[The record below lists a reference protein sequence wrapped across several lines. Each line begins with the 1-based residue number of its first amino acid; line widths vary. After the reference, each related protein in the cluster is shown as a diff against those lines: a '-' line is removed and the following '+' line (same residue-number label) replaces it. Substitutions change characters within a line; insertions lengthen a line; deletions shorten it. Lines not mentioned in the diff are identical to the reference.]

1 MSNKT
6 FHLTIARVDQPL
18 FAGDVVSAIV
28 PGVAGEMTILPGH
41 TALISPLGP
50 GKVRLTTAA
59 GDSQDYDVATGT
71 LEVSE
76 NSATILL

>member
-1 MSNKT
+1 MSQKT

-18 FAGDVVSAIV
+18 FAGDVVSATV
-28 PGVAGEMTILPGH
+28 PGIAGEMTILPGH

-50 GKVRLTTAA
+50 GTVRLTTAT
-59 GDSQDYDVATGT
+59 GDTQEYDLAAGT

>member
-1 MSNKT
+1 MKT

-18 FAGDVVSAIV
+18 FAGPVISATV
-28 PGVAGEMTILPGH
+28 PGIAGEMTILPSH

-50 GKVRLTTAA
+50 GIVRIVTEA
-59 GDSQDYDVATGT
+59 GETQSYEVITGT
-71 LEVSE
+71 LEVSD

>member
-18 FAGDVVSAIV
+18 FAGAVVRATV
-28 PGVAGEMTILPGH
+28 PGVAGEMTILPDH

-50 GKVRLTTAA
+50 GTVRLTTST
-59 GDSQDYDVATGT
+59 GDTQEYDVATGT
-71 LEVSE
+71 LEVSD